1 MLLGSLCF
9 MKDVN
14 LAALVMIRIEEVL
27 VTIQSDMTEKVILG
41 KIWEN
46 MADNI
51 LINDGNNTATCCYG
65 YLAVE
70 NKQKNEKK
78 TRYIS
83 IRYIYLYRDVSSSSS
98 SV

>member
-1 MLLGSLCF
+1 
-9 MKDVN
+9 
-14 LAALVMIRIEEVL
+14 
-27 VTIQSDMTEKVILG
+27 MTEKVILG

-70 NKQKNEKK
+70 NTTKKRKKNAVHLNSVHIE
-78 TRYIS
+78 
-83 IRYIYLYRDVSSSSS
+83 IYLYRDVSSSSS

>member
-1 MLLGSLCF
+1 